1 MSIRNQYRQTGSLA
15 LDANANSCTERR
27 TSQLLRFGLFVGLHS
42 LPKGWVPVDMRSG
55 RLPPPGGHGHGPAVA
70 IDNGNGADMAKVAR
84 EMVEKAGVDVDQLV
98 ELLVKNA
105 GAELTTY
112 YYYTI
117 LRTNLIGLQG
127 ETVKEIAEVARVEDR
142 NHFEALVPRIYELGG
157 KLPDDMK
164 TFHDLS
170 ACKPARLPDDPRDI
184 HAMLTVLV
192 EAERCAVR
200 GYTNICNITAGKDH
214 RTYDLSLSILNEE
227 IEHESWFS
235 EFLGEGPSGHFM
247 RRGETSPF
255 VSKFLR

>member
-1 MSIRNQYRQTGSLA
+1 
-15 LDANANSCTERR
+15 
-27 TSQLLRFGLFVGLHS
+27 
-42 LPKGWVPVDMRSG
+42 
-55 RLPPPGGHGHGPAVA
+55 VA
-70 IDNGNGADMAKVAR
+70 RVAR
-84 EMVEKAGVDVDQLV
+84 ETVARAGVNVDQLV

-105 GAELTTY
+105 AAELTTF

-117 LRTNLIGLQG
+117 LRVNLIGLEG
-127 ETVKEIAEVARVEDR
+127 EGIKEIAETARIEDR

-157 KLPDDMK
+157 KLPENMK
-164 TFHDLS
+164 DFHDLS
-170 ACKPARLPDDPRDI
+170 ACPPASLPKDPTDI
-184 HAMLTVLV
+184 KAMLTVLV

-200 GYTNICNITAGKDH
+200 GYTHVCNLTAGKDH
-214 RTYDLSLSILNEE
+214 RTYDLSLAILNEE